1 MWKFFCNDQGKNN
14 KKRLEN
20 GTKSHLSPQ
29 KNKGTRSERE
39 LLDKRISPPSSSAWV
54 LKKLPRE
61 KREKFRMKVHRCI
74 PLDAAGGHLIPF
86 LFSTYIIVWLW
97 SCCVVK

>member
-1 MWKFFCNDQGKNN
+1 MEQRVIFHRKKTREQEVKENN
-14 KKRLEN
+14 L
-20 GTKSHLSPQ
+20 
-29 KNKGTRSERE
+29 TRGS
-39 LLDKRISPPSSSAWV
+39 LPPSSSAWV